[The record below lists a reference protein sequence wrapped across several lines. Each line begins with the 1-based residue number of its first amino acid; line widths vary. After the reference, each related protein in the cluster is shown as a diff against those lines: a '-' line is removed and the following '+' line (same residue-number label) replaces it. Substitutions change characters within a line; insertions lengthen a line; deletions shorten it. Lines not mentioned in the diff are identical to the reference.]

1 MSTKKRKWSNAEALE
16 KIRQFD
22 SDLQDV
28 ANEMCSE
35 MVQDPNSS
43 EIVEKLVRTV
53 EAVRKCLAKLQK
65 QDKQRKFRHKPEE
78 LENTFLNYSQYSFAN
93 QSLSQG
99 RASSQ
104 EDMFSSQDLMDSLPV
119 AQSTQR
125 PSSYQKKSIIDSSV
139 SYITRRRRVEE
150 YRKTFGQWA
159 LELKCSISQLAGLMI
174 HYENYVHARDVANVG
189 WKIFSD
195 TLCNDFNKVT
205 PLEGIWI
212 IEKLG
217 ISYAQYTE
225 LRLRLFDRIYLPPV
239 HVIRSISYSMTPKLE
254 VYNCGVRAQLADC
267 LLQTLIEQL
276 TIADQASFD
285 DKIIV
290 HFCYGLDGSGDQAQY
305 NHVGGS
311 STKQIMSVNFAIHSI
326 CTPDQGT
333 VWSSLEKGFNSPQ
346 NVRPLAVFP
355 SKESDSLLREFMPWL
370 DQ

>member
-1 MSTKKRKWSNAEALE
+1 
-16 KIRQFD
+16 
-22 SDLQDV
+22 
-28 ANEMCSE
+28 
-35 MVQDPNSS
+35 
-43 EIVEKLVRTV
+43 
-53 EAVRKCLAKLQK
+53 
-65 QDKQRKFRHKPEE
+65 
-78 LENTFLNYSQYSFAN
+78 
-93 QSLSQG
+93 
-99 RASSQ
+99 
-104 EDMFSSQDLMDSLPV
+104 
-119 AQSTQR
+119 
-125 PSSYQKKSIIDSSV
+125 
-139 SYITRRRRVEE
+139 
-150 YRKTFGQWA
+150 
-159 LELKCSISQLAGLMI
+159 MI

-217 ISYAQYTE
+217 ISYAKYTE
-225 LRLRLFDRIYLPPV
+225 LRLRLLDRIYLPPV

-333 VWSSLEKGFNSPQ
+333 VWSSLETCLGWTNKLKMSLQPQ
-346 NVRPLAVFP
+346 CLSSYHQTEGSRPNFLQ
-355 SKESDSLLREFMPWL
+355 RC
-370 DQ
+370 Q